1 MSRLTLLERLKA
13 AQQTP
18 KYQGRDITTISAVL
32 SNAALMR
39 HVEICEQAAGIAPK
53 AGEPSGATTH

>member
-1 MSRLTLLERLKA
+1 MSRLILLERLKA

-39 HVEICEQAAGIAPK
+39 HVEICEQAAGISPK
-53 AGEPSGATTH
+53 AGEPSGTTTH

>member
-32 SNAALMR
+32 SNQALAK
-39 HVEICEQAAGIAPK
+39 HIEVCEQAAGLAPREQ
-53 AGEPSGATTH
+53 ANAA